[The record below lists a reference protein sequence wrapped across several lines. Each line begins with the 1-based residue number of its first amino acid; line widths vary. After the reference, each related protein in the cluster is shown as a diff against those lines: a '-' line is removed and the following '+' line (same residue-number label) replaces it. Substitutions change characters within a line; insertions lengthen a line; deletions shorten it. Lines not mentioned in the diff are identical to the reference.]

1 MRAGGM
7 KRKFSDYFPAQGA
20 QFPRFF
26 GSGGKQF
33 FVENAA
39 IEGECGRGWA
49 VFRLARLPE
58 RRELDFGSC
67 T

>member
-1 MRAGGM
+1 M
-7 KRKFSDYFPAQGA
+7 KRKFSDYFPARGLNFRVFSVRA
-20 QFPRFF
+20 
-26 GSGGKQF
+26 GSSF
-33 FVENAA
+33 LWNAA